1 MTDRKISEQNME
13 TLLKHGLETKNDKG
27 QTALLLAC
35 ENGSFEKARE
45 LIGKGANVNVR
56 DNNGRTP
63 IMIACEKG
71 QTDLLIF
78 LLSNG
83 AEASVLVNS
92 TLLTR
97 EFLKEHPELV
107 KFLVNGGDKAE
118 TLSAA
123 PAFLFSSQAAD
134 FKAVSEY
141 LASGGNADAVNA
153 AGQTAL
159 MLTAANDDA
168 KCVELLIGN
177 GANVNLRDKDGRTA
191 LMYAVQKGCDK
202 AGELLLKNKA
212 NPNLQDKDGKT
223 ALMFAAEQ
231 GKLTSTEMLVKYE
244 ADITLTDK
252 NGQNAL
258 MIAAAEGQTDIVR
271 FLAED
276 CREEK
281 AKDAANRQQDTPG
294 NNKPRP
300 AYAVKKAVDLNRRQY
315 RPDARRPQRTCGNVS
330 NSRPAKI
337 RRFYRN
343 EPCRTKHRRHY
354 QSKQRQS
361 SEKTAGRKRRNQT
374 SDDGEKTSRRPQSRT
389 ALMQNPPKSGNPK
402 KSTGLPC
409 RGKPAAN
416 GRQPFELPDK
426 RRRIRRQTNNPLKT
440 YRAFGR
446 TFFRQGKK
454 ITHQSPAPL

>member
-159 MLTAANDDA
+159 MLTAAN
-168 KCVELLIGN
+168 
-177 GANVNLRDKDGRTA
+177 RP
-191 LMYAVQKGCDK
+191 LM
-202 AGELLLKNKA
+202 LW
-212 NPNLQDKDGKT
+212 
-223 ALMFAAEQ
+223 
-231 GKLTSTEMLVKYE
+231 
-244 ADITLTDK
+244 
-252 NGQNAL
+252 
-258 MIAAAEGQTDIVR
+258 
-271 FLAED
+271 
-276 CREEK
+276 
-281 AKDAANRQQDTPG
+281 
-294 NNKPRP
+294 
-300 AYAVKKAVDLNRRQY
+300 
-315 RPDARRPQRTCGNVS
+315 
-330 NSRPAKI
+330 
-337 RRFYRN
+337 
-343 EPCRTKHRRHY
+343 
-354 QSKQRQS
+354 QRQS
-361 SEKTAGRKRRNQT
+361 
-374 SDDGEKTSRRPQSRT
+374 
-389 ALMQNPPKSGNPK
+389 
-402 KSTGLPC
+402 
-409 RGKPAAN
+409 
-416 GRQPFELPDK
+416 
-426 RRRIRRQTNNPLKT
+426 
-440 YRAFGR
+440 RAHR
-446 TFFRQGKK
+446 HR
-454 ITHQSPAPL
+454 L

>member
-300 AYAVKKAVDLNRRQY
+300 AYAVKKAVDLN
-315 RPDARRPQRTCGNVS
+315 ARDNDGN
-330 NSRPAKI
+330 
-337 RRFYRN
+337 
-343 EPCRTKHRRHY
+343 
-354 QSKQRQS
+354 
-361 SEKTAGRKRRNQT
+361 
-374 SDDGEKTSRRPQSRT
+374 T
-389 ALMQNPPKSGNPK
+389 ALMLAARNGHAETFQILARQKSVDFTAV
-402 KSTGLPC
+402 SYTHLTLP
-409 RGKPAAN
+409 
-416 GRQPFELPDK
+416 
-426 RRRIRRQTNNPLKT
+426 TT
-440 YRAFGR
+440 
-446 TFFRQGKK
+446 
-454 ITHQSPAPL
+454 

>member
-300 AYAVKKAVDLNRRQY
+300 AYAVKKAVDLN
-315 RPDARRPQRTCGNVS
+315 ARDNDGN
-330 NSRPAKI
+330 
-337 RRFYRN
+337 
-343 EPCRTKHRRHY
+343 
-354 QSKQRQS
+354 
-361 SEKTAGRKRRNQT
+361 
-374 SDDGEKTSRRPQSRT
+374 T
-389 ALMQNPPKSGNPK
+389 ALMLAARNGHAETFQILARQKSVDFTVTNRAGQNIVDIIKASNDNRLK
-402 KSTGLPC
+402 KLLEENEEIKRQTTEKKQAPVLKVEQHLCKIRQNLGIQKNQPDY
-409 RGKPAAN
+409 PAEEN
-416 GRQPFELPDK
+416 
-426 RRRIRRQTNNPLKT
+426 RRQTADNRLNFRT
-440 YRAFGR
+440 NGGEFGD
-446 TFFRQGKK
+446 RQ
-454 ITHQSPAPL
+454 TTR

>member
-300 AYAVKKAVDLNRRQY
+300 AYAVKKAVDLN
-315 RPDARRPQRTCGNVS
+315 ARDNDGN
-330 NSRPAKI
+330 
-337 RRFYRN
+337 
-343 EPCRTKHRRHY
+343 
-354 QSKQRQS
+354 
-361 SEKTAGRKRRNQT
+361 
-374 SDDGEKTSRRPQSRT
+374 T
-389 ALMQNPPKSGNPK
+389 ALMLAARNGHAETFQILARQKSIDFTVTNRAGQNIVDIIKASNDNRLK
-402 KSTGLPC
+402 KLLEENEEIKRQTTEKKQAAVLKVEQHLCKIRQNLGIQKNQPDY
-409 RGKPAAN
+409 PAEEN
-416 GRQPFELPDK
+416 
-426 RRRIRRQTNNPLKT
+426 RRQTADNRLNFRT
-440 YRAFGR
+440 NGGEFGD
-446 TFFRQGKK
+446 RQ
-454 ITHQSPAPL
+454 TTR

>member
-1 MTDRKISEQNME
+1 
-13 TLLKHGLETKNDKG
+13 
-27 QTALLLAC
+27 
-35 ENGSFEKARE
+35 
-45 LIGKGANVNVR
+45 
-56 DNNGRTP
+56 
-63 IMIACEKG
+63 
-71 QTDLLIF
+71 
-78 LLSNG
+78 
-83 AEASVLVNS
+83 
-92 TLLTR
+92 
-97 EFLKEHPELV
+97 
-107 KFLVNGGDKAE
+107 
-118 TLSAA
+118 
-123 PAFLFSSQAAD
+123 
-134 FKAVSEY
+134 
-141 LASGGNADAVNA
+141 
-153 AGQTAL
+153 

-300 AYAVKKAVDLNRRQY
+300 AYAVKKAVDLN
-315 RPDARRPQRTCGNVS
+315 ARDNDGN
-330 NSRPAKI
+330 
-337 RRFYRN
+337 
-343 EPCRTKHRRHY
+343 
-354 QSKQRQS
+354 
-361 SEKTAGRKRRNQT
+361 
-374 SDDGEKTSRRPQSRT
+374 T
-389 ALMQNPPKSGNPK
+389 ALMLAARNGHAETFQILARQKSVDFTVTNRAGQNIVDIIKASNDNRLK
-402 KSTGLPC
+402 KLLEENEEI
-409 RGKPAAN
+409 K
-416 GRQPFELPDK
+416 
-426 RRRIRRQTNNPLKT
+426 RQTTEKKQAAVLKVEQHLCKI
-440 YRAFGR
+440 
-446 TFFRQGKK
+446 RQNLGIQKINRITLQRKTGGKRP
-454 ITHQSPAPL
+454 TTV